1 MLIKKTGA
9 VTPQVSDKN
18 DILHTG
24 RNTFQIEI
32 DAMKASMDRLDESFV
47 RAVEIIF
54 ACKGRVVVTG
64 MGKSGIIA
72 RKIAATMSSTGTP
85 AFFLHP
91 AEGVHGDL
99 GMIVK
104 GDVCLAL
111 SNSGETAEIVKLLP
125 IIKRFNIP
133 LISIVG
139 NMNSTLAHRSDCA
152 LDGTVAKEAC
162 PLNLAPTASTTVSLA
177 IGDAL
182 SVALLEKRGFS
193 RDDFAVFHPSGA
205 LGKKLL
211 LRVEDMMH
219 TGDRVPVINISR
231 KVSDAVF
238 VMSAKGFG
246 CTSVVDDDGVLK
258 GIITDG
264 DLRRALEKY
273 DNVFALNIADMQIK
287 YPKVIDKNALAAK
300 ALSIMEQYSITSLFV
315 VDDDGKPFGI
325 IHLHDLLKE
334 GIV

>member
-1 MLIKKTGA
+1 
-9 VTPQVSDKN
+9 VSETEDTLQ
-18 DILHTG
+18 IG
-24 RNTFQIEI
+24 RNTIQIEI
-32 DAMKASMDRLDESFV
+32 DAMKGVMDRLDEHFEK
-47 RAVEIIF
+47 AVDILL
-54 ACKGRVVVTG
+54 ACKGRVIVTG

-85 AFFLHP
+85 SLFLHP

-104 GDVCLAL
+104 GDVCIAL

-139 NMNSTLAHRSDCA
+139 RINSTLAARSDCV
-152 LDGTVAKEAC
+152 LDAVVEKEAC
-162 PLNLAPTASTTVSLA
+162 PLNLAPTASTTVALA
-177 IGDAL
+177 LGDAL

-193 RDDFAVFHPSGA
+193 KEDFAIYHPSGA

-211 LRVEDMMH
+211 LKVEDFMH
-219 TGDRVPVINISR
+219 TGDRLPVTSIDK

-238 VMSAKGFG
+238 MMSAKGFG
-246 CTSVVDDDGVLK
+246 CTAVVDGEGTLA

-264 DLRRALEKY
+264 DLRRGLEKH
-273 DNVFALNIADMQIK
+273 DNLFSMNIKDLQIK

-300 ALSIMEQYSITSLFV
+300 ALSIMEQFSITSLFI
-315 VDDDGKPFGI
+315 VDSDTRPVGI

>member
-1 MLIKKTGA
+1 
-9 VTPQVSDKN
+9 
-18 DILHTG
+18 
-24 RNTFQIEI
+24 
-32 DAMKASMDRLDESFV
+32 MKGVMDRLDEHFEK
-47 RAVEIIF
+47 AVDLLL
-54 ACKGRVVVTG
+54 ACKGRVIVTG

-85 AFFLHP
+85 SLFLHP

-104 GDVCLAL
+104 GDVCIAL

-139 NMNSTLAHRSDCA
+139 RINSTLAVRSDCV
-152 LDGTVAKEAC
+152 LDAVVEKEAC
-162 PLNLAPTASTTVSLA
+162 PLNLAPTASTTVALA
-177 IGDAL
+177 LGDAL

-193 RDDFAVFHPSGA
+193 KEDFAIYHPSGA

-211 LRVEDMMH
+211 LKVEDLMH
-219 TGDRVPVINISR
+219 TGDRLPVTSIDK

-238 VMSAKGFG
+238 MMSAKGFG
-246 CTSVVDDDGVLK
+246 CTAVVDDKGVLA

-264 DLRRALEKY
+264 DLRRGLEKHE
-273 DNVFALNIADMQIK
+273 NLFSMNIKDLQIK
-287 YPKVIDKNALAAK
+287 YPKVIDKNSLAAK
-300 ALSIMEQYSITSLFV
+300 ALSIMEQFSITSLFI
-315 VDDDGKPFGI
+315 VDSETRPVGI

>member
-1 MLIKKTGA
+1 MSETEDTLQI
-9 VTPQVSDKN
+9 
-18 DILHTG
+18 G
-24 RNTFQIEI
+24 RNTIQIEI
-32 DAMKASMDRLDESFV
+32 DAMKGVMDRLDEHFEK
-47 RAVEIIF
+47 AVDLLL
-54 ACKGRVVVTG
+54 ACKGRVIVTG

-85 AFFLHP
+85 SLFLHP

-104 GDVCLAL
+104 GDVCIAL

-139 NMNSTLAHRSDCA
+139 RINSTLAVRSDCV
-152 LDGTVAKEAC
+152 LDAVVEKEAC
-162 PLNLAPTASTTVSLA
+162 PLNLAPTASTTVALA
-177 IGDAL
+177 LGDAL

-193 RDDFAVFHPSGA
+193 KEDFAIYHPSGA

-211 LRVEDMMH
+211 LKVEDLMH
-219 TGDRVPVINISR
+219 TGDRLPVTSIDK

-238 VMSAKGFG
+238 MMSAKGFG
-246 CTSVVDDDGVLK
+246 CTAVVDDKGVLA

-264 DLRRALEKY
+264 DLRRGLEKHE
-273 DNVFALNIADMQIK
+273 NLFSMNIKDLQIK
-287 YPKVIDKNALAAK
+287 YPKVIDKNSLAAK
-300 ALSIMEQYSITSLFV
+300 ALSIMEQFSITSLFI
-315 VDDDGKPFGI
+315 VDSETRPVGI